1 MTKFLLFAAPA
12 YYPYGGMNDCKGVFD
27 TLAETEAYMATIDEG
42 YMDDCHVLQM
52 PEMLV
57 RDYDSTGK
65 PCGVKP
71 LDVFLQTENDDA

>member
-27 TLAETEAYMATIDEG
+27 TLAEAEAYMATIDEG

-71 LDVFLQTENDDA
+71 LAEFIKR